1 MRAAIDVLAPVE
13 RKPKKVMTLFS
24 RWFVV
29 FIPVLAAV
37 GCDRNGSV
45 QGETIT
51 AKPIPSETPGERAK
65 EGSCD
70 QVPSTD
76 DLKRLLASAPKK
88 GEAGGLAGGRAEW
101 AAVVNRDGELC
112 AVAVATEDPAAAWPG
127 SQAIA
132 KSKAYTANAFSTDE
146 VPLSTARLYTLSQ
159 PGHSLWGIAAGN
171 PIHPDCVVAP
181 TSKKVERR
189 VCGGTIAFGGGVPLY
204 KGNTRVG
211 GLGVSGDTACADHE
225 IAKRIRDEAGL
236 NPAKGAYADDIQYT
250 SADGPSV
257 YAHPLCP
264 NTWRNG
270 KKIGEEPP
278 GSGY

>member
-1 MRAAIDVLAPVE
+1 
-13 RKPKKVMTLFS
+13 MTLFTTRS
-24 RWFVV
+24 LVA
-29 FIPVLAAV
+29 ISAILAF
-37 GCDRNGSV
+37 GCNKGVEESAK
-45 QGETIT
+45 GETT
-51 AKPIPSETPGERAK
+51 NAKPIPSEAPGERATK
-65 EGSCD
+65 GGCD

-76 DLKRLLASAPKK
+76 TLKRLLASAPKK
-88 GEAGGLAGGRAEW
+88 GEAGGLASGRAEW

-112 AVAVATEDPAAAWPG
+112 AVAVATEDPSAAWPG

-171 PIHPDCVVAP
+171 PINPECVLPP
-181 TSKKVERR
+181 TSKKVEHR

-225 IAKRIRDEAGL
+225 IAKRMRDEAGL
-236 NPAKGAYADDIQYT
+236 NPAKGQYADDIQYA
-250 SADGPSV
+250 SADGPSI
-257 YAHPLCP
+257 YTHPLCP

-278 GSGY
+278 ASGY